1 MAQEKVVTVDAV
13 VAVVADVVVVG
24 VVAIL
29 VLVVVVVL
37 VGGTE
42 LVLEELSWVEVESAV
57 VEVETGA
64 VVV

>member
-13 VAVVADVVVVG
+13 VAVVAV

-29 VLVVVVVL
+29 VLVVVIVL
-37 VGGTE
+37 VGGVE
-42 LVLEELSWVEVESAV
+42 LVLDELSWVEVESAV